1 MILFHFFL
9 EKQLKKVKAFKRTY
23 IQLIGYV
30 IIFFAALILDEAI
43 ILNFCGFNR
52 NTFSRISVRAQ
63 LDTIRELSVCTENDE
78 DEKIID
84 DETKEEANT

>member
-1 MILFHFFL
+1 MDLIEIL
-9 EKQLKKVKAFKRTY
+9 
-23 IQLIGYV
+23 
-30 IIFFAALILDEAI
+30 
-43 ILNFCGFNR
+43 
-52 NTFSRISVRAQ
+52 FSRISVRAQ